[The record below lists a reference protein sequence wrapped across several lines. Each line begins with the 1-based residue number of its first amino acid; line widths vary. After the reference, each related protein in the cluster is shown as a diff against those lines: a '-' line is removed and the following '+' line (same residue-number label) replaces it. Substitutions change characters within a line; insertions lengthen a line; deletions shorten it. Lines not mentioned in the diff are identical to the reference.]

1 MPALVEN
8 VSINRRFDILV
19 THQLLDGADI
29 VSVFESPSGLE
40 NFFLPPWKLWGEN
53 GGVGSLYDTI
63 SYGCTIAVL
72 KNKKPRLVKI
82 S

>member
-40 NFFLPPWKLWGEN
+40 NFFLPPWKLWGEM
-53 GGVGSLYDTI
+53 VG
-63 SYGCTIAVL
+63 
-72 KNKKPRLVKI
+72 
-82 S
+82 